1 MKEPRALA
9 LLIAAQVLAKYSPD
23 ELPGFV
29 AELKRGNPDQCRERW
44 RERGASV
51 PIGIWN
57 TLARLAAPA
66 KIAPD
71 QIHELVI
78 RALEAKLPTQ
88 NRAHGAIVPDVGE
101 AAKSKAEPRELR
113 EDDDDA
119 PGWIQPRG

>member
-23 ELPGFV
+23 ELPSFV
-29 AELKRGNPDQCRERW
+29 AEIKRGNVEQCRERW

-88 NRAHGAIVPDVGE
+88 NRAHGAIVPDAGQ
-101 AAKSKAEPRELR
+101 AAKSQAEPRELC
-113 EDDDDA
+113 EDDEDA
-119 PGWIQPRG
+119 PGWIQPKK

>member
-29 AELKRGNPDQCRERW
+29 AELKRGNVDQCRERW

-71 QIHELVI
+71 EIHTLVI
-78 RALEAKLPTQ
+78 RALEAKLPNQ
-88 NRAHGAIVPDVGE
+88 QRPHGAIVSDAGQL
-101 AAKSKAEPRELR
+101 AKSQAEPRELR
-113 EDDDDA
+113 EDGDDA
-119 PGWIQPRG
+119 PGWIQPRR

>member
-29 AELKRGNPDQCRERW
+29 AELKRGNVEQCRERW

-71 QIHELVI
+71 EIHTLVI

-88 NRAHGAIVPDVGE
+88 QRPHGAIAPDAGKV
-101 AAKSKAEPRELR
+101 AKSKAEPRELR

-119 PGWIQPRG
+119 PGWIQLRK